1 MTKHMDGKWS
11 WWFCVQPLIYL
22 LSCICKWYDSIR
34 LWYCHYMMKERTWV
48 FLPALFVNLRSLFC
62 ISRSSVFRLW
72 QKFLRWHTC
81 SVLLEL
87 SSSRCLLCLFPR
99 LLFFLLLLIF
109 YEWRAAETDKT
120 RPLSLLQTSLLKS
133 TDTSLGYFSLLFIL
147 VSLQFSSLSWRKLQ
161 KERRH
166 ESKRLSHTKLIHEFL
181 SLVIPHLLPSSTGF
195 DRQNRNWIG
204 NKLQRNYVNTG
215 GERRGNRTQNKTKKK
230 DRQTLTTKFVCLG
243 NTEKIHLWWREG

>member
-48 FLPALFVNLRSLFC
+48 FLPALFVNLRSLFS
-62 ISRSSVFRLW
+62 ISLVLCFSTLTEVPWMTYLLSPLGVVF
-72 QKFLRWHTC
+72 
-81 SVLLEL
+81 
-87 SSSRCLLCLFPR
+87 LCLFPR
-99 LLFFLLLLIF
+99 LLFFPAPPDILWMACCRNWQNKASF
-109 YEWRAAETDKT
+109 SPANK
-120 RPLSLLQTSLLKS
+120 SSSS

-181 SLVIPHLLPSSTGF
+181 SLSLSRHPSSSSII
-195 DRQNRNWIG
+195 DR
-204 NKLQRNYVNTG
+204 L
-215 GERRGNRTQNKTKKK
+215 
-230 DRQTLTTKFVCLG
+230 RQTEQELNRKQ
-243 NTEKIHLWWREG
+243 IAA